1 VQHQLTPSFA
11 VMVGYFGSK
20 GTHLRI
26 SRNIN
31 QPVNGVRPFVRLSAS
46 SPIAP
51 NTLLGNI
58 TQIESTS
65 NSSYNALWAT
75 ATKRLSRNFQF
86 NASYTWSK
94 SIDYNSLNSQ
104 GVVVQDSYNLRGDR
118 GLSDYDARHRFVI
131 SGLYELPWRGN
142 RLVEGWQL
150 GTIIQ
155 LQSGNPINILAGNPL
170 AIPGTAIGAGAGI
183 ATFTGIASVRPDLIG
198 NPQILGTPNQ
208 WFSNTVC
215 DPRAPTGC
223 PSGSVFALPVTLS
236 GTTNVYHFGSMGRN
250 VLIGPGFNN
259 VDFSITKNTKL
270 TESVRMQFRAE
281 FFDIFN
287 HANFGQPGRT
297 AQVGS
302 TAFGLISGTRF
313 PTGDSGSSRQ
323 IQFAVKLL
331 F

>member
-1 VQHQLTPSFA
+1 
-11 VMVGYFGSK
+11 
-20 GTHLRI
+20 
-26 SRNIN
+26 
-31 QPVNGVRPFVRLSAS
+31 LSAS